1 MDEMKILDQVQIKQK
16 IKRLAYEI
24 SESNYNETTLV
35 FAGINNNGLGFAKML
50 KKQLEKI
57 SDINIELKQIRLNP
71 AAPTEHPIGIDVD
84 QAELKGKTIVVIDDV
99 ANTGRTMFYA
109 MRVFMEVLPKRVET
123 AVLIDRKHK
132 LFPIEINY
140 FGLSLATTM
149 KEDIQVFLEKTS
161 EMAVHIR

>member
-1 MDEMKILDQVQIKQK
+1 MKILDRIQINQK

-24 SESNYNETTLV
+24 VENNYNESSLV
-35 FAGINNNGLGFAKML
+35 LAGINNNGLVFARML
-50 KKQLEKI
+50 KTQLEKI
-57 SDINIELKQIRLNP
+57 TKIEILLKQIKLNP
-71 AAPTEHPIGIDVD
+71 AAPVSHPVEIDFETT
-84 QAELKGKTIVVIDDV
+84 ALKNKTIIVIDDV

-109 MRVFMEVLPKRVET
+109 MKVFMDVLPKRVET

-149 KEDIQVFLEKTS
+149 KEDIQVSLNDS
-161 EMAVHIR
+161 NDLAVHIR

>member
-1 MDEMKILDQVQIKQK
+1 MKILDQIQIKQK

-24 SESNYNETTLV
+24 MEANYDERSVVL
-35 FAGINNNGLGFAKML
+35 AGINNNGLGFAKML

-57 SDINIELKQIRLNP
+57 SDFEILLKQIKLNP
-71 AAPTEHPIGIDVD
+71 AAPVD
-84 QAELKGKTIVVIDDV
+84 GSVQINVEQSELEGKTIIVIDDV

-109 MRVFMEVLPKRVET
+109 MKVFMEVVPKRVET

-149 KEDIQVFLEKTS
+149 QEDIQVNLQKIS

>member
-1 MDEMKILDQVQIKQK
+1 MKILDQIQIKQK

-24 SESNYNETTLV
+24 IESNYDETTLV

-57 SDINIELKQIRLNP
+57 SEITIELQQIRLNP
-71 AAPTEHPIGIDVD
+71 AAPLDHPIEIDVD
-84 QAELKGKTIVVIDDV
+84 PESLNGKTIVVVDDV

-109 MRVFMEVLPKRVET
+109 MHVFLDILPKRVET

-132 LFPIEINY
+132 LFPVEINY

-149 KEDIQVFLEKTS
+149 KEDIQVSLKKAS

>member
-1 MDEMKILDQVQIKQK
+1 MRILDKVQIQQK

-24 SESNYNETTLV
+24 LESNYTENEIIL
-35 FAGINNNGLGFAKML
+35 AGINNNGLGFAKML
-50 KKQLEKI
+50 KRQIEKL
-57 SDINIELKQIRLNP
+57 SDVSVQLKQIKLNP
-71 AAPTEHPIGIDVD
+71 AAPVSSEVTINIDAADMKNKV
-84 QAELKGKTIVVIDDV
+84 IIVIDDV

-109 MRVFMEVLPKRVET
+109 MEVFMGIIPKKIET

-132 LFPIEINY
+132 LFPIEINF

-149 KEDIQVFLEKTS
+149 KEDIQVSLQKVS